1 MKTDKELLDKLKK
14 LNESIEDFLDR
25 MDMSE
30 ADEEADTKEDRK
42 CSH

>member
-1 MKTDKELLDKLKK
+1 MTEKEIIEKLKK

-30 ADEEADTKEDRK
+30 ADCGKKEKEED
-42 CSH
+42 